1 MHPKERMHAQAC
13 TEELWKEKSNPKI
26 VRRGPMCAG
35 AHVHTHNTH
44 THTKRQLEVHPKG
57 KSMMSSSSLP
67 TSLTRF
73 SHPLLAHL
81 SPPSHHLL
89 LVHLPPYQHIQGFQD
104 RKKKCKKEKKA
115 PTLALHQLLVS
126 LCHKDRV
133 KHLPDLSLNPGPWKP
148 PPSHFA
154 TQQWE
159 LATEIICNQRLKGSE
174 SNTEMICNQ
183 TDTQENWIKYKT
195 YLQSDMP
202 KRIES
207 NSNIICNQTPKE
219 NFIKYKH
226 YLQSYTQGGIESN
239 TSIICNQTPQGH
251 LESKVISNQTPKNL
265 NQKSSAIRHPRE
277 QELSWTAHYLQSH
290 KNKKIPKNLSLF
302 SLLKI
307 LWQEFIQ
314 TSSMYRTHFWAWIG
328 SGGDG
333 SSPPDIKVTK
343 MEPLHK

>member
-148 PPSHFA
+148 PPLTLCHPTMGIGYWDNLQSETERKWIKYRNDLQSDRHPRELNQIQNLSAIRHAQENWIKFKHYLQSD
-154 TQQWE
+154 TQREFHQIQTLSAIIHSRWNWVKYQHYLQSDTSRPLGIQSYQQSDAQE
-159 LATEIICNQRLKGSE
+159 FESEIICNQTS
-174 SNTEMICNQ
+174 
-183 TDTQENWIKYKT
+183 
-195 YLQSDMP
+195 
-202 KRIES
+202 
-207 NSNIICNQTPKE
+207 
-219 NFIKYKH
+219 
-226 YLQSYTQGGIESN
+226 QGTGIE
-239 TSIICNQTPQGH
+239 
-251 LESKVISNQTPKNL
+251 L
-265 NQKSSAIRHPRE
+265 NSTLSAITQKPENSKEPVTLFSSQNSVTRIYTDFLNA
-277 QELSWTAHYLQSH
+277 QNSL
-290 KNKKIPKNLSLF
+290 LSLDWKRWWWVKP
-302 SLLKI
+302 S
-307 LWQEFIQ
+307 
-314 TSSMYRTHFWAWIG
+314 RH
-328 SGGDG
+328 
-333 SSPPDIKVTK
+333 
-343 MEPLHK
+343 

>member
-1 MHPKERMHAQAC
+1 
-13 TEELWKEKSNPKI
+13 
-26 VRRGPMCAG
+26 
-35 AHVHTHNTH
+35 
-44 THTKRQLEVHPKG
+44 
-57 KSMMSSSSLP
+57 
-67 TSLTRF
+67 
-73 SHPLLAHL
+73 
-81 SPPSHHLL
+81 
-89 LVHLPPYQHIQGFQD
+89 
-104 RKKKCKKEKKA
+104 
-115 PTLALHQLLVS
+115 
-126 LCHKDRV
+126 
-133 KHLPDLSLNPGPWKP
+133 
-148 PPSHFA
+148 
-154 TQQWE
+154 
-159 LATEIICNQRLKGSE
+159 
-174 SNTEMICNQ
+174 MICNQ

-251 LESKVISNQTPKNL
+251 SESKVISNQMPKNL
-265 NQKSSAIRHPRE
+265 NLKSSAIRHPRE

-290 KNKKIPKNLSLF
+290 KNQKIPKNLSLF

-307 LWQEFIQ
+307 LWQESIQ

-333 SSPPDIKVTK
+333 SSPPDIKITK